1 MIINHEPFFHVVI
14 DNFFPDDVAYKLS
27 NDFLGY
33 NDPVWYKWDN
43 SIEHKGLCSNWSAF
57 PKTTYSEIS
66 RLLSNEFV
74 DQLKQIT
81 GIDPIYPDI
90 GLSGAGW
97 HMHSR
102 GGKLNVHRDYVIHPK
117 MQLARKLNLIIY
129 LTPDWNPKWG
139 GALELWSHDL
149 DTDRPKECVN
159 KIDCL
164 FNRAIIF
171 DTTQNSWH
179 GLPTAIKCPDNVYR
193 KSIALYYLTDITG
206 KEELRY
212 RAQFVPSKEQLNDKS
227 IEEFCKERSK
237 PY

>member
-14 DNFFPDDVAYKLS
+14 DNFFPDDVAYQLS

-43 SIEHKGLCSNWSAF
+43 PIEHKGLCSNWSVF

-97 HMHSR
+97 HMHIR

-117 MQLARKLNLIIY
+117 IQLARKLNLIIY

-139 GALELWSHDL
+139 GALELWSHNP
-149 DTDRPKECVN
+149 DTDRPKECVH

-179 GLPTAIKCPDNVYR
+179 GLPEQLTCPENVSRRSLATYYMSEVSELAENR
-193 KSIALYYLTDITG
+193 KRALY
-206 KEELRY
+206 
-212 RAQFVPSKEQLNDKS
+212 APHKEQKDNPEV
-227 IEEFCKERSK
+227 IEFCKKRSGL
-237 PY
+237 